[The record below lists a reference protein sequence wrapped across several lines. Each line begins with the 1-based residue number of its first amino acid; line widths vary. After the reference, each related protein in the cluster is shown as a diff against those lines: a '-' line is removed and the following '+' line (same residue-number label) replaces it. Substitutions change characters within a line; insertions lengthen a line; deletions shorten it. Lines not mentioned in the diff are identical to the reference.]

1 MGIWLGYGSAWR
13 TVPSHIIPFHG
24 ALLAA
29 EPKFSLPQWSI
40 AGTTNAPEQ
49 VTRKFLS
56 CAYHAAQGSIPITIQ
71 ALQSHVLQAVLMPQI
86 HRLLLIYF
94 PDTVLSGHLL
104 NKIYLPSY
112 MYLFTCLSSNFDNEY
127 YNIGSKYCIY

>member
-13 TVPSHIIPFHG
+13 TVPSDIIPFHG

-29 EPKFSLPQWSI
+29 DPKLSLPQCSI

-71 ALQSHVLQAVLMPQI
+71 ALQSHVLQAVI
-86 HRLLLIYF
+86 HRLLLIHF
-94 PDTVLSGHLL
+94 PGAILSGHLF

-112 MYLFTCLSSNFDNEY
+112 LYLFTYLSSNFDNKY
-127 YNIGSKYCIY
+127 QNIGSKYCIY